1 MNIPSNSI
9 PPNRIDRHIDQA
21 LRREPDAGPPAD
33 FARSVAAR
41 VAQASGQASV
51 WEPRMERWLLRGLAL
66 VFAGATL
73 AVVAL
78 YGREWI
84 TGFALLL
91 PAAASATALNW
102 MLALL
107 ACVALSWSF
116 ERLRLASHRR

>member
-1 MNIPSNSI
+1 MNIAPNNRASNSI
-9 PPNRIDRHIDQA
+9 DQHIDMA

-41 VAQASGQASV
+41 VARAAALDARV
-51 WEPRMERWLLRGLAL
+51 ERWLLRGLAL
-66 VFAGATL
+66 VFACSAL

-78 YGREWI
+78 HGREWI
-84 TGFALLL
+84 AGFVLLL
-91 PAAASATALNW
+91 PAGASATALNW

-116 ERLRLASHRR
+116 ERLRVAARRR

>member
-1 MNIPSNSI
+1 MSI
-9 PPNRIDRHIDQA
+9 PPDSNAPNSIDHHIDRA

-41 VAQASGQASV
+41 VAQASAQASALDARV
-51 WEPRMERWLLRGLAL
+51 ERWLLRGLAL
-66 VFAGATL
+66 VFACSAL

-84 TGFALLL
+84 AGFVLL
-91 PAAASATALNW
+91 PAGASATALNW

-116 ERLRLASHRR
+116 ERFTATKP

>member
-1 MNIPSNSI
+1 MNIDI
-9 PPNRIDRHIDQA
+9 APNNIERHIDQA

-41 VAQASGQASV
+41 VAQASGQASA

-66 VFAGATL
+66 VFACATL

-78 YGREWI
+78 YGREW
-84 TGFALLL
+84 TAGFALLL
-91 PAAASATALNW
+91 PATASASATALNW

>member
-1 MNIPSNSI
+1 MNIAPNSI
-9 PPNRIDRHIDQA
+9 DHHIERA

-41 VAQASGQASV
+41 VARASATDA
-51 WEPRMERWLLRGLAL
+51 RLERWLLRGLAL
-66 VFAGATL
+66 VFACSAL

-84 TGFALLL
+84 AGFALLL
-91 PAAASATALNW
+91 PAAAGTTALNW
-102 MLALL
+102 LLALL

-116 ERLRLASHRR
+116 EQLRPASHRR